1 MPNSINSGVKIF
13 LIIEILFSSP
23 KNIEEISNKLLEYNI
38 KADKKT
44 VSKYLRTLKLFGF
57 EIEKINGRFQV
68 LNSPLMIKQKNS
80 GAEIIFLL
88 MEYFFEK
95 ENVEYEILKRKFKNI
110 FDVEENLKIKNSI
123 EKTLQLSQSA
133 KKNLE
138 LINNLIKKNKTEI
151 NAKYKGKKL
160 KLTIKEIKFAKNG
173 VFLFA
178 KDKNLKNGRH
188 IKINNLEN
196 IKPDKTKNL
205 KFKIKEGVNFKI
217 KENLIKNYILKR
229 GEIANYINNEA
240 IITNTYE
247 EKEEIFSRLLKY
259 GTKAEILTP
268 EREKRQFIQ
277 KLKSLIEHYSS
288 M

>member
-13 LIIEILFSSP
+13 LIVEILFSSP

-178 KDKNLKNGRH
+178 KDKNLKNSRH

-205 KFKIKEGVNFKI
+205 KFKIKEGINFKI
-217 KENLIKNYILKR
+217 KENLTKNYILKR

>member
-110 FDVEENLKIKNSI
+110 FDVKENLKIKNSI

-178 KDKNLKNGRH
+178 KDKNLKNSRH

>member
-68 LNSPLMIKQKNS
+68 LNSPLQIKQKNS

-178 KDKNLKNGRH
+178 KDKNLKNSRH

>member
-178 KDKNLKNGRH
+178 KDKNLKNSRH

-268 EREKRQFIQ
+268 ERERRQFIQ

>member
-178 KDKNLKNGRH
+178 KDKNLKNSRH

-205 KFKIKEGVNFKI
+205 KFKIKEGINFKI

-259 GTKAEILTP
+259 GTKVEILTP

>member
-110 FDVEENLKIKNSI
+110 FDIEENLKIKNSI

-178 KDKNLKNGRH
+178 KDKNLKNSRH

>member
-178 KDKNLKNGRH
+178 KDKNLKNNRH

>member
-178 KDKNLKNGRH
+178 KDKNLKNSRH

-229 GEIANYINNEA
+229 GEIANYINNET

>member
-178 KDKNLKNGRH
+178 KDKNLKNSRH
-188 IKINNLEN
+188 NKINNLEN

>member
-68 LNSPLMIKQKNS
+68 LNSPLQIKQKNS

-123 EKTLQLSQSA
+123 KKTLQLSQSA

-178 KDKNLKNGRH
+178 KDKNLKNSRH

>member
-178 KDKNLKNGRH
+178 KDKNLKNSRH

-205 KFKIKEGVNFKI
+205 KFKIKEGINFKI

>member
-178 KDKNLKNGRH
+178 KDKNLKNSRH

-217 KENLIKNYILKR
+217 KENLIKNYIVKR

>member
-178 KDKNLKNGRH
+178 KDKNLKNSHH

-205 KFKIKEGVNFKI
+205 KFKIKEGINFKI

>member
-68 LNSPLMIKQKNS
+68 LNSPLMIKQKKS

-178 KDKNLKNGRH
+178 KDKNLKNSRH

>member
-178 KDKNLKNGRH
+178 KDKNLKNSRH

-259 GTKAEILTP
+259 GTKAEILRP

>member
-123 EKTLQLSQSA
+123 KKTLQLSQSA

-178 KDKNLKNGRH
+178 KDKNLKNSRH

>member
-110 FDVEENLKIKNSI
+110 FDIEENLKIKNSI
-123 EKTLQLSQSA
+123 EKILQLSQSA

-178 KDKNLKNGRH
+178 KDKNLKNSRH

>member
-110 FDVEENLKIKNSI
+110 YDVEENLKIKNSI

-178 KDKNLKNGRH
+178 KDKNLKNSRH

>member
-178 KDKNLKNGRH
+178 KDKNLKNSRH

-247 EKEEIFSRLLKY
+247 EKEEVFSRLLKY

>member
-173 VFLFA
+173 VFLFV
-178 KDKNLKNGRH
+178 KDKNLKNSRH

>member
-13 LIIEILFSSP
+13 LIVEILFSSP

-110 FDVEENLKIKNSI
+110 FDIEENLKIKNSI

-178 KDKNLKNGRH
+178 KDKNLKNSRH

>member
-68 LNSPLMIKQKNS
+68 LNSPLQIKQKNS

-88 MEYFFEK
+88 IEYFFEK

-178 KDKNLKNGRH
+178 KDKNLKNSRH

>member
-13 LIIEILFSSP
+13 LIVEILFSSP

-178 KDKNLKNGRH
+178 KDKNLKNSRH

>member
-23 KNIEEISNKLLEYNI
+23 KNIEEISNKLLECNI

-68 LNSPLMIKQKNS
+68 LNSPLQIKQKNS

-178 KDKNLKNGRH
+178 KDKNLKNSRH

>member
-178 KDKNLKNGRH
+178 KDKNLKNSRH

>member
-68 LNSPLMIKQKNS
+68 LNSPLMIKQNNS

-178 KDKNLKNGRH
+178 KDKNLKNSRH

>member
-178 KDKNLKNGRH
+178 KDKNLKNSRH

-229 GEIANYINNEA
+229 GEITNYINNEA

>member
-151 NAKYKGKKL
+151 NTKYKGKKL

-178 KDKNLKNGRH
+178 KDKNLKNSRH

>member
-68 LNSPLMIKQKNS
+68 LNSPLQIKQKNS

-178 KDKNLKNGRH
+178 KDKNLKNSRH

-205 KFKIKEGVNFKI
+205 KFKIKEGINFKI

>member
-110 FDVEENLKIKNSI
+110 FNVEENLKIKNSI

-178 KDKNLKNGRH
+178 KDKNLKNSRH

>member
-178 KDKNLKNGRH
+178 KDKNLKNSRH

-229 GEIANYINNEA
+229 GKIANYINNEA

>member
-1 MPNSINSGVKIF
+1 MFN
-13 LIIEILFSSP
+13 
-23 KNIEEISNKLLEYNI
+23 
-38 KADKKT
+38 
-44 VSKYLRTLKLFGF
+44 
-57 EIEKINGRFQV
+57 
-68 LNSPLMIKQKNS
+68 
-80 GAEIIFLL
+80 
-88 MEYFFEK
+88 FFEK

-178 KDKNLKNGRH
+178 KDKNLKNSRH

>member
-1 MPNSINSGVKIF
+1 M
-13 LIIEILFSSP
+13 FSSP

-110 FDVEENLKIKNSI
+110 FDIEENLKIKNSI

-178 KDKNLKNGRH
+178 KDKNLKNSRH

>member
-13 LIIEILFSSP
+13 LIVEILFSSP

-178 KDKNLKNGRH
+178 KDKNLKNSRH

-205 KFKIKEGVNFKI
+205 KFKIKEGINFKI